1 MPATANAANPFF
13 GNIRQNQDLRA
24 GVGQINVKKPS
35 NLKKPNEC
43 RLPKWLRGVIDTT
56 DEGKKVSDNF
66 LHIEQTEQ
74 SRMQKALSGKVCY
87 GSPSDASQT
96 SVQIA
101 GIEKGSKNRY
111 NNIWPFDHTRV
122 RLQSVAAGGCDYI
135 NASHVKAPWS
145 QRRYIA
151 TQGPVPAT
159 FEVSSKSLFGEQR
172 Y

>member
-1 MPATANAANPFF
+1 MPATNDAANPFF
-13 GNIRQNQDLRA
+13 GNIRQNQDLRG

-35 NLKKPNEC
+35 NLRKLQEC
-43 RLPKWLRGVIDTT
+43 RLPKWLRSAADSA
-56 DEGKKVSDNF
+56 DQGKYVSDNF
-66 LHIEQTEQ
+66 LRIEQTEQ
-74 SRMQKALSGKVCY
+74 SRMQKALSGQVSY
-87 GSPSDASQT
+87 GSPADASQT

-122 RLQSVAAGGCDYI
+122 RLQSVGAGGCDYV

-145 QRRYIA
+145 HRRYIA

-159 FEVSSKSLFGEQR
+159 FEVS
-172 Y
+172 YI